1 MHPRLAYAQIRQVLL
16 GFGMQDSLESTR
28 SPDLQVWRCY
38 FLLQNQLSRAT
49 SISFGDDVLGSGLA
63 LQDTLQKR
71 LAQNFD
77 PKRFKIL
84 PLHSQVRLVL
94 EAVPWLVGINFGS
107 HQTLNAHNR
116 SGQQGSTILH
126 FCTCYRLP
134 ISQKDPQT
142 EFEVMLFPFF
152 VKKGRISGFLHF
164 PVMLLL
170 LRRWPLNNSKK
181 SLNQRHRECGRSC
194 WPPTLP
200 RYQGP
205 HIQQRLHSVRGRL
218 YPLSLFFWPVKSLV
232 RIS

>member
-1 MHPRLAYAQIRQVLL
+1 MHPRSAYAQIRQVLL
-16 GFGMQDSLESTR
+16 GFRMHDSLESTR

-38 FLLQNQLSRAT
+38 LLLQNQLSRAT

-94 EAVPWLVGINFGS
+94 VAVPWLVGINFGS

-134 ISQKDPQT
+134 ISQKDAQT

-152 VKKGRISGFLHF
+152 VKKGRISRALSSIFRSCSSVAQVTPQQQQEIFEPAPSGVRKIVLTTNIAEVPRATHTAT
-164 PVMLLL
+164 LA
-170 LRRWPLNNSKK
+170 LRR
-181 SLNQRHRECGRSC
+181 G
-194 WPPTLP
+194 
-200 RYQGP
+200 
-205 HIQQRLHSVRGRL
+205 
-218 YPLSLFFWPVKSLV
+218 
-232 RIS
+232 